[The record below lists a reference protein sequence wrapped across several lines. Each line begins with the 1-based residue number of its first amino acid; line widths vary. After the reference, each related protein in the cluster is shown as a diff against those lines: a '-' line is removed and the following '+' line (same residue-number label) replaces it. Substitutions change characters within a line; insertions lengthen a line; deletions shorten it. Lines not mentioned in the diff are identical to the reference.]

1 MTNKNEK
8 ENSVLTAPVV
18 DSRSLIEEMERTD
31 CKLGSVSAAQD
42 AASSELNSYEGIP
55 LDKLTQDQVCRIANE
70 GNFATLH
77 SRSKEIG
84 VQVMKFIRYFEQYKP
99 IVVAMKAK
107 FAPRRGSHARME
119 VEPGIDVT
127 WAEYCERFY
136 GVGYRWVEKQIN
148 GDYLSVPNEDA
159 ADVAH

>member
-1 MTNKNEK
+1 
-8 ENSVLTAPVV
+8 
-18 DSRSLIEEMERTD
+18 
-31 CKLGSVSAAQD
+31 
-42 AASSELNSYEGIP
+42 
-55 LDKLTQDQVCRIANE
+55 
-70 GNFATLH
+70 
-77 SRSKEIG
+77 
-84 VQVMKFIRYFEQYKP
+84 
-99 IVVAMKAK
+99 MKAK

-159 ADVAH
+159 ADVAHSANEQTDVDDPHTTIETKPSKKDKLIAQLQHKVDDLNEKLKASSSDRLLLT